1 LPPQEDGQSPG
12 STLNRDTLLGCILPP
27 PSNNNSNVDSLRH
40 RSLERTSDIQGARST
55 EEVLPEAGNKEAC
68 IAADKSDALKIE
80 DSATNVSK
88 PVASTQLD
96 KSAADSSN
104 GDNFLPNDEEIDF
117 NTAWYLWYLSD
128 KPPLEGIAGKVLL
141 KIAIFLIL
149 VSTLG
154 SCFLQSLYKA
164 LV

>member
-1 LPPQEDGQSPG
+1 
-12 STLNRDTLLGCILPP
+12 
-27 PSNNNSNVDSLRH
+27 VDSLRH

-154 SCFLQSLYKA
+154 SCFLQSLYKV